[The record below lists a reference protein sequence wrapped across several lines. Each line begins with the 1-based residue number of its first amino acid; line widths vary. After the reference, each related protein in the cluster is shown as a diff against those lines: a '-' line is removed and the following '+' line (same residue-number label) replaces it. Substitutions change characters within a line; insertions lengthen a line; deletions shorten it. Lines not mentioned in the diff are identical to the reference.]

1 MTQHAKKF
9 TNTPSSKKY
18 QHASKPDDTAASAQK
33 KVYEME
39 RENVDN
45 LLRTADGFNRAA
57 TEGMD
62 ICSGNIGAF
71 VESGDVASRIFQDI
85 SNEMME
91 SCNRTLSEV
100 VELSRE
106 TFACKTLNDMI
117 ELQNRAVQQVCDNYF
132 ATTNKLC
139 SMLFDSCTE
148 ALAPINKRTA
158 IASEQIRK
166 KMAA

>member
-9 TNTPSSKKY
+9 TNTPSSKK
-18 QHASKPDDTAASAQK
+18 HHSEFKPVEAVQSAQK

-71 VESGDVASRIFQDI
+71 VESGNVASRIFQDI
-85 SNEMME
+85 SIEMVE
-91 SCNRTLSEV
+91 SCNRTLSDFAEFSQEAFACRSINDV
-100 VELSRE
+100 VEV
-106 TFACKTLNDMI
+106 
-117 ELQNRAVQQVCDNYF
+117 QNRAVQQLCDNYF
-132 ATTNKLC
+132 ATTNKMC
-139 SMLFDSCTE
+139 GMLFDSCAE
-148 ALAPINKRTA
+148 ALVPINKRTA
-158 IASEQIRK
+158 IASDQIRK
-166 KMAA
+166 TLAA